1 MSPQVEYEVTENVAT
16 ITLNDPATLNALS
29 EHVVHALNDAFHR
42 AADEARA
49 AVLCG
54 AGRGFCSGWNLTSPP
69 EAASP
74 GAAGPVD
81 LGLTLERYVNPLML
95 YLRDLP
101 IPWLAAVHGAA
112 AGAGAS
118 LALAAD
124 LIVAGESAYFLQAFR
139 RIGLVPDAGA
149 TWLLPQAVGRV
160 RAMELMLLGDRLP
173 APQAFAWGLI
183 NRVVPDTDVLHTTL
197 AFARDLALGPTRAL
211 GMIRKAAWTG
221 AQQNFAT
228 ALDTERTLQTEA
240 GFTEDFAEGV
250 SAFVQKRQAKFK
262 GT

>member
-1 MSPQVEYEVTENVAT
+1 MASMVEYEITDNVAT
-16 ITLNDPATLNALS
+16 IRLNDPATLNALS
-29 EHVVHALNDAFHR
+29 DSVVLALDDAFHR
-42 AADEARA
+42 AAAEARA

-54 AGRGFCSGWNLTSPP
+54 AGRGFCSGWNLTTPRDA
-69 EAASP
+69 EN
-74 GAAGPVD
+74 AGPIDV
-81 LGLTLERYVNPLML
+81 GLTLERHVNPLML
-95 YLRDLP
+95 HLRDLP
-101 IPWLAAVHGAA
+101 IPWLSAVHGAA

-173 APQAFAWGLI
+173 APQALVWGLI
-183 NRVVPDTDVLHTTL
+183 NRVVPDADVLQTSL
-197 AFARDLALGPTRAL
+197 ALARDLAAGPTRTL
-211 GMIRKAAWTG
+211 GMIRQAAWTG
-221 AQQNFAT
+221 AQQSFAT
-228 ALDTERTLQTEA
+228 SLDTERTLQTEA

-250 SAFVQKRQAKFK
+250 SAFVHKRQAKFN
-262 GT
+262 GR

>member
-1 MSPQVEYEVTENVAT
+1 MSPQVEYELTENVAT

-29 EHVVHALNDAFHR
+29 DHVVHALNDAFRR
-42 AADEARA
+42 AAAEARA

-54 AGRGFCSGWNLTSPP
+54 AGRGFCSGWNLTRPP
-69 EAASP
+69 DSAD
-74 GAAGPVD
+74 AGPVD
-81 LGLTLERYVNPLML
+81 LGLTLERYVNPFML

-101 IPWLAAVHGAA
+101 IPWLSAVHGAA

-173 APQAFAWGLI
+173 APQALAWGLI
-183 NRVVPDTDVLHTTL
+183 NRVVPDADVLQTTL

-221 AQQNFAT
+221 AQHNFAMS
-228 ALDTERTLQTEA
+228 LDTERTLQTEA

-250 SAFVQKRQAKFK
+250 SAFIQKRPAKFK

>member
-1 MSPQVEYEVTENVAT
+1 MTSQVEYELADDVAT
-16 ITLNDPATLNALS
+16 IRLNDPPTLNALS
-29 EHVVHALNDAFHR
+29 VSVVQALHDAFRR
-42 AADEARA
+42 AAAQARA
-49 AVLCG
+49 AVICG
-54 AGRGFCSGWNLTSPP
+54 AGRGFCSGWNLTSLP
-69 EAASP
+69 EAEH
-74 GAAGPVD
+74 AGPID
-81 LGLTLERYVNPLML
+81 PGMALERHVNPLML

-101 IPWLAAVHGAA
+101 IPWVSAVHGAA

-124 LIVAGESAYFLQAFR
+124 LIIAGQGAYFLQAFR
-139 RIGLVPDAGA
+139 RVGLVPDAGA

-173 APQAFAWGLI
+173 APQALVWGLI
-183 NRVVPDTDVLHTTL
+183 NRVVPDTDVLETTL
-197 AFARDLALGPTRAL
+197 ALARELAAGPTRTL

-221 AQQNFAT
+221 AQQNFAA

-250 SAFVQKRQAKFK
+250 SAFVQKRPAKFK
-262 GT
+262 GK